1 MKESSWRRRTISQPK
16 SVNCRSQFSSFQ
28 NGSSSRRCAPVG
40 SSIARSISSSTTCRR
55 CVKLDHPIPRQF
67 RHGIARF
74 YGVVDDAQITAET
87 SGGAVNRRELPPIE
101 PDLITAYQA
110 RVVALAAD
118 FLVALVVALAA
129 DFLVALLAAGPRSP
143 QRSVPR
149 PTQPC

>member
-1 MKESSWRRRTISQPK
+1 MR
-16 SVNCRSQFSSFQ
+16 V
-28 NGSSSRRCAPVG
+28 A
-40 SSIARSISSSTTCRR
+40 
-55 CVKLDHPIPRQF
+55 
-67 RHGIARF
+67 
-74 YGVVDDAQITAET
+74 
-87 SGGAVNRRELPPIE
+87 SGPIE